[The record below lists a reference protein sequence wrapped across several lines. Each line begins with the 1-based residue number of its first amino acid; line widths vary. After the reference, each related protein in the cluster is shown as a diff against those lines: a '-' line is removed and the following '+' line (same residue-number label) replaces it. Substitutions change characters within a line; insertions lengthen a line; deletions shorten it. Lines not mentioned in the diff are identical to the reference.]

1 MRGSETKRVP
11 EICDSSPL
19 TDDVRDEKK
28 RLTVTHFINAPA
40 LDAFDAAAIGVGDR
54 DGGDAF
60 KAGEEP
66 VKGFGGFTQYGR
78 TYQVNTL
85 TTL

>member
-19 TDDVRDEKK
+19 TDDVRGEKK
-28 RLTVTHFINAPA
+28 RLTVTHFINAPG

-60 KAGEEP
+60 KAGEET
-66 VKGFGGFTQYGR
+66 VKGFGGFTQHGR